1 MQVGNIRAEKINATR
16 RKGNVSGRSGFSVS
30 DHDEGLESEKV
41 SQTKVSV
48 SSLWQLQ
55 AFDDWSVD
63 VDNMKEKAGRIL
75 EELKNLRMCLLKEE
89 LAKEDIESLSL
100 ALEGANVS
108 LKFPEL
114 RAALDDVRLR
124 AAVELAKISCEN

>member
-1 MQVGNIRAEKINATR
+1 MQVGNINAEKISASK
-16 RKGNVSGRSGFSVS
+16 RKGRVSGSSGFIVS
-30 DHDEGLESEKV
+30 EHEEDLESETV
-41 SQTKVSV
+41 SQTKVNV

-75 EELKNLRMCLLKEE
+75 EGLKNLRMCLLKEE
-89 LAKEDIESLSL
+89 IGKEDIESLAK
-100 ALEGANVS
+100 ALENTDID

-114 RAALDDVRLR
+114 QGILDDVRLR
-124 AAVELAKISCEN
+124 AAVELAKISREN